1 VLALKYTIIEL
12 IKCAQSEFKSCETI
26 WLQLI
31 DIFRPRIYFYL
42 NRLKNYEFYGDFIAD
57 LMIVIKKI
65 PIYSMRI
72 VDERAIYSYIYKAI
86 YNSYIAI
93 SKRNSKWRNETCCD
107 NIVEISDAVVDN
119 TDVLLVSD
127 ELSVIDILSD
137 SRCQL
142 SDLEKNVLY
151 LHFGSNHS
159 IVEIADKLH
168 ISRQAVNKAKNRG
181 LSKLKAMYAQ
191 DKISTGR

>member
-1 VLALKYTIIEL
+1 MKYTIIEL